1 MRPSQQRDDVAKTAG
16 GAAHPSGRSAAAA
29 ETTLQTNARPKV
41 VWRRHRIC
49 SGSCTCFLMQ
59 GDAPGSAPGARAG
72 HKRRAAGTTPVAAE
86 LPPGGL
92 ILPVGQVPVL
102 SFGGKNVIDPA
113 DYKAVAAAVHHL
125 GGKTIANALVLLVEH
140 VAAARARAAHGQPT
154 ATAVISACDDD
165 RTDGDVGSAKK
176 SKGGK
181 PKSVLGLA
189 LTLQPPAKRTP
200 RSRSWVAQQ
209 RWQQT

>member
-1 MRPSQQRDDVAKTAG
+1 
-16 GAAHPSGRSAAAA
+16 
-29 ETTLQTNARPKV
+29 
-41 VWRRHRIC
+41 
-49 SGSCTCFLMQ
+49 
-59 GDAPGSAPGARAG
+59 
-72 HKRRAAGTTPVAAE
+72 
-86 LPPGGL
+86 
-92 ILPVGQVPVL
+92 VL

-140 VAAARARAAHGQPT
+140 EVAAARARAAHGQPT

-165 RTDGDVGSAKK
+165 RTDGDGGSAKK